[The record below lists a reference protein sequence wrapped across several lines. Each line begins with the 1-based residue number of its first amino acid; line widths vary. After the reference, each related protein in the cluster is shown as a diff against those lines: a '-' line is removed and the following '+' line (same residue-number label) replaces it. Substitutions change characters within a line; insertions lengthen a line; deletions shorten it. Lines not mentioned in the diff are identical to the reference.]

1 MLTAP
6 LLLLLLVACGTTASS
21 EQDAPDPAELQ
32 ATIGR
37 LQTDLTTATER
48 SETLAEEVNELRAA
62 QDTLQERVDRLEREN
77 ARLQAS
83 LDEILALTD
92 SVSPEDAVA
101 EVESLLIEV
110 DSLRE
115 LAEDQRFLQDLLQSL
130 GRGPAPKAQPSGP
143 TERAPVPPRLE
154 PEEPEPGAPARPLTE
169 LPDRA
174 PRADDAE
181 PQEPETGTPAPPT
194 RVLGGFVRVDR
205 VESTFAAGAQALPED
220 RRISVTADRPRT
232 YLPTM
237 AVTDAAVVAP
247 IVRNVGG
254 RGRGDPE
261 MALLVKVSY
270 PASDP
275 PLYLRGAEVSTQ
287 STSIQISLPEVRRQ
301 SNGTRRLEEAI
312 VTDPATVRRI
322 VALLASERAVR
333 ISYHG
338 NVRSIHEDAPRD
350 TRGVVS
356 VMVYVLRALGGDVPR
371 EGDQP

>member
-37 LQTDLTTATER
+37 LQTDLAAATER
-48 SETLAEEVNELRAA
+48 SETLAREVDELRAA
-62 QDTLQERVDRLEREN
+62 QDILQERVDRLEREN
-77 ARLQAS
+77 ARLQAN

-101 EVESLLIEV
+101 EIESLLIEV

-130 GRGPAPKAQPSGP
+130 GRGPAPEAVPAGP
-143 TERAPVPPRLE
+143 AADAAPPRLE
-154 PEEPEPGAPARPLTE
+154 PEEPEPGAPTRPLTE
-169 LPDRA
+169 LPDRT
-174 PRADDAE
+174 PRADDTATPEAE
-181 PQEPETGTPAPPT
+181 AAPPAPPT

-205 VESTFAAGAQALPED
+205 VESTFVAGAKPLPED
-220 RRISVTADRPRT
+220 NRISVTADRPRT

-247 IVRNVGG
+247 IVRNVAS
-254 RGRGDPE
+254 RGESDPE
-261 MALLVKVSY
+261 MAVLVKVRY

-275 PLYLRGAEVSTQ
+275 PLYLRGAELSTQ

-301 SNGTRRLEEAI
+301 SNGSQRLEEAV
-312 VTDPATVRRI
+312 VTDPATVRRM
-322 VALLASERAVR
+322 VALLASERVVR

-338 NVRSIHEDAPRD
+338 NVRSIHDDAPRD

-356 VMVYVLRALGGDVPR
+356 LMVYVLRALGGDLPR
-371 EGDQP
+371 EGDLP